1 MSSTRTNRQEHDS
14 ICSMLKRKNNSLPR
28 TVQYWLYF
36 KAHILMPEYVRLAL
50 MEQTSSSSSGSLT
63 KREFISFVKEYAP
76 LNKWGPRFCRQKTSA
91 DSKKRRL
98 SSVAYEIISVSFVY
112 YQMLFTGPLRVQES
126 SLGGLGVFM
135 QEKQLTITS
144 GDRILPQYLWG
155 ACVEI
160 LEEDYD
166 ELHENAYPSLYE
178 ARGCNYILVGPLSL
192 VNHSCGSTNYFTQP
206 CSKHHHQQIEE
217 FDGISFVYVRV
228 TGEDDYSLKHGDEI
242 LANYRL
248 QPDEQSGTTM
258 VLGRQCGCPAH
269 D

>member
-1 MSSTRTNRQEHDS
+1 
-14 ICSMLKRKNNSLPR
+14 
-28 TVQYWLYF
+28 
-36 KAHILMPEYVRLAL
+36 
-50 MEQTSSSSSGSLT
+50 
-63 KREFISFVKEYAP
+63 
-76 LNKWGPRFCRQKTSA
+76 
-91 DSKKRRL
+91 
-98 SSVAYEIISVSFVY
+98 
-112 YQMLFTGPLRVQES
+112 MLFTGPLRVQES
-126 SLGGLGVFM
+126 PLGGLGVFM
-135 QEKQLTITS
+135 QQEKQLTINS
-144 GDRILPQYLWG
+144 GDRIFPQYLWG

-160 LEEDYD
+160 SEEDYD

-178 ARGCNYILVGPLSL
+178 TRGCNYVLVGPLAL

-206 CSKHHHQQIEE
+206 CSKHHHHQMEE

-248 QPDEQSGTTM
+248 QPDEESGTTM